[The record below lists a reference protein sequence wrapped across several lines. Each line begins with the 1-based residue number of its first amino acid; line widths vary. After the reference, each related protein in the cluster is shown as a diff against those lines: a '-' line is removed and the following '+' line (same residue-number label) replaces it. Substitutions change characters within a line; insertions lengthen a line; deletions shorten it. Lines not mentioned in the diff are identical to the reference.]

1 MVSHRFLPQS
11 TSSTNWH
18 ELGRGRYEQFRSSV
32 TVDVTHLSGFNPG
45 EDEAGLASL
54 EKIVR
59 ARR

>member
-45 EDEAGLASL
+45 
-54 EKIVR
+54 
-59 ARR
+59 RR